1 MYDNDEF
8 NNESLDNSGVNDVND
23 ELADDICDTDDTYI
37 DDTENTDNV
46 DEEIFISQETENN
59 EDVYEE
65 DSAIENEKNGN
76 SKIVGVLIDKYS
88 NLDKKKRKKI
98 VLGLLLALIL
108 FFLIITD
115 IIPILPNS
123 FHRSYVGKSYELSD
137 TQKSTYAPYDDYI
150 LYASD
155 GRVICFEPNMKT
167 KQSIDT
173 FSGKPN
179 LRVNTKGAIVYVKN
193 SYNYLVFS
201 DVDTYDMFSLNE
213 KILNANVSSS
223 GSYSIVTQESG
234 YESCV
239 NAYTKDNK
247 SIFKWHTNDTI
258 TDSAISSNAK
268 YVVTSSLV
276 LTDDNI
282 NSKLTFLNTSSSKIV
297 KEISLDDNLVS
308 ELYFVNNDYIIAF
321 GSEYTSCYT
330 INGIEKWKINYNDK
344 VFSTYDISDEGILA
358 FVFNRY
364 NSDLSESSV
373 MLYDLDDGDLLGE
386 YNSNENIKSV
396 SVNND
401 YCLLSTDD
409 KSILLDDDCDVE
421 KIKEYDFDFDSIKL
435 YENYHFGFVID
446 DNIARIVSVKR

>member
-1 MYDNDEF
+1 MYENDEF

-23 ELADDICDTDDTYI
+23 ELTDDIIDTDDTYI
-37 DDTENTDNV
+37 DDAENIDNV
-46 DEEIFISQETENN
+46 DEEIFILQETENS
-59 EDVYEE
+59 EDTYEE
-65 DSAIENEKNGN
+65 DSVIENKEKGN
-76 SKIVGVLIDKYS
+76 SKIFGIFIDKYIS
-88 NLDKKKRKKI
+88 MDKKKRKKI
-98 VLGLLLALIL
+98 VLGLLLAVIL

-137 TQKSTYAPYDDYI
+137 TQKSSYAPYDDYI

-179 LRVNTKGAIVYVKN
+179 LRVNTKGAIIYVKN

-223 GSYSIVTQESG
+223 GSYSIVTKESG

-268 YVVTSSLV
+268 YIVTSSLV

-297 KEISLDDNLVS
+297 KEIPLEDNLVS